1 MVLSACSHV
10 EDQREHRVP
19 AQSPKVSTGEFY
31 HNANPRQ
38 MVLTG

>member
-19 AQSPKVSTGEFY
+19 AQSPKVSASEFHY
-31 HNANPRQ
+31 NASSHH